1 RGADQSYCV
10 LITPYEISSDTRKR
24 MEIMTESNDG
34 FVIAEADLKLRGPG
48 DLEGTQ
54 QSGIPFDLRIA
65 DLVKDNN
72 ILYRA
77 REIAEGL
84 IEKDPRLE
92 HPEHLIL
99 KQQLARL
106 GGNRYEWGRIS

>member
-1 RGADQSYCV
+1 
-10 LITPYEISSDTRKR
+10 LITPYEISSDTRER
-24 MEIMTESNDG
+24 MKIMTESNDG

-65 DLVKDNN
+65 DIVRDSA

-77 REIAEGL
+77 REIAEEV
-84 IEKDPRLE
+84 IAADPRLE
-92 HPEHLIL
+92 QRQHRVLR
-99 KQQLARL
+99 QQLDRL
-106 GGNRYEWGRIS
+106 GGNRYEWSRIS

>member
-1 RGADQSYCV
+1 
-10 LITPYEISSDTRKR
+10 
-24 MEIMTESNDG
+24 MTESNDG

-65 DLVKDNN
+65 DLVRDNA
-72 ILYRA
+72 ILFRA
-77 REIAEGL
+77 REVAEEV
-84 IEKDPRLE
+84 IDKDPQLN
-92 HPEHLIL
+92 HPEHQVL
-99 KQQLARL
+99 KQQLDRI

>member
-1 RGADQSYCV
+1 
-10 LITPYEISSDTRKR
+10 
-24 MEIMTESNDG
+24 MTESNDG

-65 DLVKDNN
+65 DLVKDST

-77 REIAEGL
+77 REIAEEL
-84 IEKDPRLE
+84 IERDPQLE
-92 HPEHLIL
+92 QPEHLIL